1 MKVGQRLR
9 SAVCS
14 TNVIVVR
21 AADVTLSCGGSP
33 VVETADVGPSGDVAD
48 GHDGGTQLGKRY
60 VHPDSGLEVMCVA
73 AGPGSLS
80 VDGDLLELKAAKS
93 LPASD

>member
-9 SAVCS
+9 SAVCA
-14 TNVIVVR
+14 TNVVVVR
-21 AADVTLSCGGSP
+21 AADVTLACGGAE
-33 VVETADVGPSGDVAD
+33 VVEKLEGDPSGDVAP

-60 VHPDSGLEVMCVA
+60 THAASGLEVMCVA
-73 AGPGSLS
+73 GGDGSLS
-80 VDGDLLELKAAKS
+80 VDGEILELKAAKS